1 MLQIIVLLKI
11 SYSNE
16 SDIEDIL
23 DDCITEFINE
33 MSIESFSDLILAIEN
48 IEVKNI
54 AWENGKDMSL

>member
-1 MLQIIVLLKI
+1 MLQIIDLLNI

-23 DDCITEFINE
+23 DNCITEFINE
-33 MSIESFSDLILAIEN
+33 ISIESFSDLILAIEN

-54 AWENGKDMSL
+54 AWENRKDMNL

>member
-1 MLQIIVLLKI
+1 MLQIIGLLNI

-16 SDIEDIL
+16 SDIENIL
-23 DDCITEFINE
+23 DNCITEFINE

-54 AWENGKDMSL
+54 AWENRKDMNL

>member
-48 IEVKNI
+48 IEAKNI